1 MGILSNNDTED
12 NQDMI
17 ANFYF
22 PTSKNA
28 LIIFARNPEL
38 GKCKTRLAETVGD
51 ETALEIYKHL
61 LLHTS
66 NVAKNI
72 PADRFVF
79 YSETIQKNDI
89 WDETIFRKKA
99 QSEGDL
105 GVKMENAFL
114 ELFQMGYDKVI
125 VIGSDLFEL
134 RPHHINTAYKDLN
147 TNEVVIGPAK
157 DGGYYLLGLSKM
169 NACLFRNKPWST
181 SSLLEETIKE
191 LNNKNM
197 AFTTLEVLNDIDT
210 YEDFIA

>member
-22 PTSKNA
+22 PTSKDA

-51 ETALEIYKHL
+51 EMALEIYKHL
-61 LLHTS
+61 LLHTAY
-66 NVAKNI
+66 VAKNI

-89 WDETIFRKKA
+89 WDETIFRKKV

-125 VIGSDLFEL
+125 IIGSDLFEL
-134 RPHHINTAYKDLN
+134 RPHHVNTAYKDLN

-169 NACLFRNKPWST
+169 NTYLFRNKSWST
-181 SSLLEETIKE
+181 SDLLEETLEE
-191 LNNKNM
+191 LNNKNIS
-197 AFTTLEVLNDIDT
+197 FTTLELLNDIDT